1 MFSRLLPVRDDVTGS
16 ATIGP
21 TQIGRPMRGPMNV
34 SDLVSNTGEPE
45 SVPIRMP
52 SYAQLVVSSTDRYS
66 DVMEDNQVIPGSAFV
81 ERMRNPTS
89 SSNWTLQRPN
99 YLLQGY
105 FTRLAITQVQIQWNL
120 ETINASNAPG
130 VSVGNDLL
138 SYNLIYSTTTTSQNI
153 DPTAGDVTLTTDAG
167 LAFVPGNIVNVTS
180 TGQPQTFA
188 GVVVSYSDTTLVI
201 GTITDIFG
209 TFPADLPWTVSTA
222 GSYSSTIPPGFYS
235 PTQLATA
242 ITAAMNA
249 DIGSAVIT
257 VTYETTLYNIGR
269 FTFTCAADY
278 KIVFNAIASNSAVG
292 ITKNQT
298 LITLGANAFNF
309 IAPQSVQ
316 VFAPP
321 TMSYTRWIDLC
332 SSTLTKYQRVK
343 DATTLPAD
351 AHIVTLARIYITPP
365 NVAQNS
371 SFGAGP
377 LNGLPFN
384 FTVDFATPKYIKWS
398 PKEVISNF
406 DIQIRDEFGQLL
418 YWTPNSGIE
427 YQFTLLASET

>member
-1 MFSRLLPVRDDVTGS
+1 
-16 ATIGP
+16 
-21 TQIGRPMRGPMNV
+21 
-34 SDLVSNTGEPE
+34 
-45 SVPIRMP
+45 
-52 SYAQLVVSSTDRYS
+52 
-66 DVMEDNQVIPGSAFV
+66 
-81 ERMRNPTS
+81 
-89 SSNWTLQRPN
+89 
-99 YLLQGY
+99 
-105 FTRLAITQVQIQWNL
+105 
-120 ETINASNAPG
+120 
-130 VSVGNDLL
+130 
-138 SYNLIYSTTTTSQNI
+138 
-153 DPTAGDVTLTTDAG
+153 
-167 LAFVPGNIVNVTS
+167 LAFVPGNNVIVFS
-180 TGQPQTFA
+180 TGAEESFL
-188 GVVVSYSDTTLVI
+188 GVVVSYSSTTLVI
-201 GTITDIFG
+201 GSITDIQG
-209 TFPADLPWTVSTA
+209 TFPANLPWTVTVPGTYSTR
-222 GSYSSTIPPGFYS
+222 IPRGFYN

-249 DIGSAVIT
+249 DIGGSIVT

-269 FTFTCAADY
+269 FVFTCIANY
-278 KIVFNAIASNSAVG
+278 KIVFNAIVSNSSVG

-309 IAPQSVQ
+309 ISPQAVQ
-316 VFAPP
+316 VFSPP

-351 AHIVTLARIYITPP
+351 AHIVTLARIYLTPP

-384 FTVDFATPKYIKWS
+384 FTVDFSTVKWCKWS
-398 PKEVISNF
+398 PREVLSNF